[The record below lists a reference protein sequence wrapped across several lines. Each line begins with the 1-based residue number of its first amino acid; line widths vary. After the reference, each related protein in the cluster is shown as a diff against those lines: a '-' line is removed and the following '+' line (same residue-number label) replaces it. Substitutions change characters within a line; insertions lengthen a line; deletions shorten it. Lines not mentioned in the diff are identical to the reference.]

1 MKKITQI
8 TVALALLFAVMH
20 AQAQS
25 PVSDGKQNYIVMTKQ
40 IPQLEIILMT
50 AEELEQKEGNTGDFQ
65 ALICGKEV
73 TELTDHQKM
82 APWIKR
88 AKEAGVSLVVCGF
101 SLNMFKVDRNQLPK
115 EMKVVD
121 NGLLHALTLQKK
133 GYISV
138 SL

>member
-1 MKKITQI
+1 MKKIIFVSTALI
-8 TVALALLFAVMH
+8 LALLTGIH
-20 AQAQS
+20 AQNQT
-25 PVSDGKQNYIVMTKQ
+25 PDGKMNYIILAKQ

-50 AEELEQKEGNTGDFQ
+50 AEELAQREDNTGDFQ

-88 AKEAGVSLVVCGF
+88 AEEAGVSLVVCGF
-101 SLNMFKVDRNQLPK
+101 SLNMFKVDRTQLPDGI
-115 EMKVVD
+115 KVVD
-121 NGLLHALTLQKK
+121 NGLIHVVDLQKK

>member
-1 MKKITQI
+1 MKKIAQI
-8 TVALALLFAVMH
+8 TIALALLLTGLY

-25 PVSDGKQNYIVMTKQ
+25 QVSNSKHNYIVMTKQ
-40 IPQLEIILMT
+40 IPQLEIILLT
-50 AEELEQKEGNTGDFQ
+50 AEELEQKEGDTGDFQ

-73 TELTDHQKM
+73 TELTDQQKM
-82 APWIKR
+82 APYIKR

-101 SLNMFKVDRNQLPK
+101 SLNMFNVDRNRLPK
-115 EMKVVD
+115 EMTVVD
-121 NGLLHALTLQKK
+121 NGLFHVLELQKK